1 MNFQIY
7 ETGILDI
14 LEIKIYAAQEVAAFQ
29 KKFWNSF
36 CKCSDLSTLENCLP
50 WDFDYNNSIHKTSIL
65 GDAIENSLASKLL
78 TSEFLKKLGERLEYS
93 TKLAFSWNYVA
104 ITKLKQR

>member
-29 KKFWNSF
+29 KKFLKF
-36 CKCSDLSTLENCLP
+36 
-50 WDFDYNNSIHKTSIL
+50 
-65 GDAIENSLASKLL
+65 
-78 TSEFLKKLGERLEYS
+78 FL
-93 TKLAFSWNYVA
+93 
-104 ITKLKQR
+104 